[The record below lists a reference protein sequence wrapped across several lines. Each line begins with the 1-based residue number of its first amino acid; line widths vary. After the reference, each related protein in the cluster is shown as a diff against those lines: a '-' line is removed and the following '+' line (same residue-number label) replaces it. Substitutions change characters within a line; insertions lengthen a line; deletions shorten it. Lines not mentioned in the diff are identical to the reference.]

1 MFISLLMSCNG
12 CGTPKA
18 ETIESPIA
26 EKIEKSVAEKRTE
39 TAATTDAKERKSF
52 DHSAFDAL
60 LKQHVRF
67 EAGRVDYA
75 GLKADEA
82 NLDAYLKTIAEVDL
96 EACEASDKMA
106 ILINAYNGYTLK
118 LILENYP
125 GVKSIRDLEK
135 PWKTVRYVVGGETV
149 SLDNIEH
156 NLLRPIFKDP
166 RIHFAVNCASIGCP
180 ALAEFAYGGG
190 ELESQLELAMK
201 RAVNNGRDV
210 QLEEGKLRVSSIF
223 KWYGEDFTKE
233 GWKPRADSIPTFL
246 AAYAEG
252 DLKAFLE
259 SKPDA
264 DLNFSDYDWALNDI
278 AN

>member
-1 MFISLLMSCNG
+1 MKRLLFISLLMSCNG

-26 EKIEKSVAEKRTE
+26 EKIEKSTE
-39 TAATTDAKERKSF
+39 TTPTTDAEERKLF

-75 GLKADEA
+75 GLKVDEA
-82 NLDAYLKTIAEVDL
+82 KLDAYLKTIAEVDL
-96 EACEASDKMA
+96 EACEAADKMA

-125 GVKSIRDLEK
+125 GLKSIRDLDK
-135 PWKTVRYVVGGETV
+135 PWKTVRYDVAGEKV

-180 ALAEFAYGGG
+180 ALAEFAYTGA
-190 ELESQLELAMK
+190 ELESQLEKAMK
-201 RAVNNGRDV
+201 RTVNNGRDV
-210 QLEEGKLRVSSIF
+210 QLKSGKLHVSSIL
-223 KWYGEDFTKE
+223 KWYGDDFTKE
-233 GWKPRADSIPTFL
+233 DWKPRADTIPAFL
-246 AAYAEG
+246 APYAEG
-252 DLKAFLE
+252 ELKTFLE

-264 DLNFSDYDWALNDI
+264 DLNFLDYEWALNDV